1 MNPLLTPSPHRTDKM
16 KDCFTEHSASVLSST
31 TADDYERV
39 AEAIAFLRDRYP
51 EQPDLATIAQHVHL
65 SEYHFQRLFTRWA
78 GISPKRFLQYLTVEY
93 AKQQIQ
99 RSQSLMDLSLQ
110 AGLSGPSRLHDL
122 FVTLEAVSPGEYK
135 AGGIG
140 LEVRYG
146 IHMTPFGRSLI
157 GTTARGLCYLQFVD
171 FEDKGDAIQ
180 ALRAEWLHATLIQ
193 DLDSTGAIAQR
204 LFDPTAPATPL
215 TVLVKGTNFQIQ
227 VWRALLSIPPGSL
240 TTYRAIA
247 QAIQR
252 PTASRAVGTAIGR
265 NPIAYLIPCHRV
277 IRESGELGGYRWG
290 LNRKVAMVGWEASR
304 HAPTVEDGL

>member
-1 MNPLLTPSPHRTDKM
+1 MEFS
-16 KDCFTEHSASVLSST
+16 SSVLPPTST
-31 TADDYERV
+31 DDYERV
-39 AEAIAFLRDRYP
+39 AEAIAFLREHYP
-51 EQPDLATIAQHVHL
+51 EQPDLATVAQHVHL

-78 GISPKRFLQYLTVEY
+78 GISPKRFVQYLTVEY
-93 AKQQIQ
+93 AKDQIQ
-99 RSQSLMDLSLQ
+99 RSRNLMDLSLQ

-135 AGGIG
+135 AGGAG

-146 IHMTPFGRSLI
+146 IQATPFGRSLI
-157 GTTARGLCYLQFVD
+157 GTTSRGLCYFQFVD
-171 FEDKGDAIQ
+171 SADETAAVLSLQ
-180 ALRAEWLHATLIQ
+180 AEWPQARLTP

-204 LFDPTAPATPL
+204 LFQPTVSAAPLP
-215 TVLVKGTNFQIQ
+215 VLVKGTNFQVQ
-227 VWRALLSIPPGSL
+227 VWRALLAIPPGSL

-252 PTASRAVGTAIGR
+252 PTASRAVGSAIGR

-290 LNRKVAMVGWEASR
+290 LTRKVAMLGWEASR
-304 HAPTVEDGL
+304 HTATCGDGE

>member
-1 MNPLLTPSPHRTDKM
+1 MELIP
-16 KDCFTEHSASVLSST
+16 SVLSST
-31 TADDYERV
+31 STDDYDRI

-93 AKQQIQ
+93 AKSQIR
-99 RSQSLMDLSLQ
+99 RSQNLMDLSLR
-110 AGLSGPSRLHDL
+110 AGLSGPGRLHDL

-135 AGGIG
+135 AGGAG
-140 LEVRYG
+140 LEIRYG
-146 IHMTPFGRSLI
+146 FQATPFGRSLM
-157 GTTARGLCYLQFVD
+157 GTTTRGLCYLQFV
-171 FEDKGDAIQ
+171 EVENETNAVQ
-180 ALRAEWLHATLIQ
+180 ALHAEWPQARFIQ
-193 DLDSTGAIAQR
+193 DLDSTGTIAQR
-204 LFDPTAPATPL
+204 LFEPTTPASSL

-227 VWRALLSIPPGSL
+227 VWRALLAIPLGSL

-247 QAIQR
+247 QAIDR

-265 NPIAYLIPCHRV
+265 NSIAYLIPCHRV

-290 LNRKVAMVGWEASR
+290 TTRKFAMVGWEASR
-304 HAPTVEDGL
+304 HAPTGEDS